1 MEETINRTIPY
12 NAAAEQSVIGS
23 ILMDRECLATVIEYV
38 RADDFYDLKNKE
50 LFEAIMDLFNLDKP
64 IDVITVAEQLRQRG
78 TFDKI
83 GGEIYLADI
92 ASAVST
98 SANVK
103 YYAKIVSEYAIR
115 RRLIRVSED
124 ISKLAYEGN
133 ENIEKI
139 LDISEQ
145 KVFDVS
151 ENKNMSGFIGI
162 RDLLSTS
169 FAHVSEIANNP
180 NNITGIPTGFTKLDD
195 MISGLNKSNLVLIA
209 ARPAMGKTSFALNI
223 AHYAAMK
230 AGAKV
235 GIFSLEMSNEE
246 IVNRIWLSE
255 AMVESN
261 KIRNGSMQPNDW
273 ERLTMALSKLSSTNI
288 YVDDTAAVTPMDMR
302 AKCRRLMAEKGLD
315 MIIVDHIQLMQL
327 SKRTDSRQH
336 EITEISR
343 SLKML
348 AKDLNIPVVALSQL
362 SRASDSR
369 TDKRPVLSDLRESGA
384 IEQDADIV
392 MMLYRD
398 DYYNK
403 DTEHPG
409 EAEVIIAKNRSGST
423 GTVRLSWQGEFTKFS
438 NIDYQHEEY

>member
-1 MEETINRTIPY
+1 
-12 NAAAEQSVIGS
+12 
-23 ILMDRECLATVIEYV
+23 MDRDCLASVIEYV
-38 RADDFYDLKNKE
+38 RAEDFYDPRNKE
-50 LFEAIMDLFNLDKP
+50 LFESIMDLFNFDKP
-64 IDVITVAEQLRQRG
+64 IDIITVAEQLRQRG
-78 TFDKI
+78 TFEKI

-92 ASAVST
+92 ANAVST

-115 RRLIRVSED
+115 RRLINVAND
-124 ISKLAYEGN
+124 ISGLAYEGS
-133 ENIEKI
+133 EDIHKI

-151 ENKNMSGFIGI
+151 ENKNMSGFVGI
-162 RDLLSTS
+162 RDLLSQS
-169 FAHVSEIANNP
+169 FAHVSEIASNP

-195 MISGLNKSNLVLIA
+195 MISGLNKSNLILIA

-235 GIFSLEMSNEE
+235 GIFSLEMSDEE
-246 IVNRIWLSE
+246 IINRIWFSE
-255 AMVESN
+255 ALVPSN
-261 KIRNGSMQPNDW
+261 KIRSGNMQPNDW
-273 ERLTMALSKLSSTNI
+273 ERLTVALSKLSSSNI
-288 YVDDTAAVTPMDMR
+288 YVDDTAAVSPMDMR

-315 MIIVDHIQLMQL
+315 LVIVDHIQLMQ
-327 SKRTDSRQH
+327 SSRRTENRQQ

-348 AKDLNIPVVALSQL
+348 AKDLDIPVIALSQL

-398 DYYNK
+398 EYYNK

-423 GTVRLSWQGEFTKFS
+423 GTVRLSWQGELTKFS
-438 NIDYQHEEY
+438 NIDYQHEEF

>member
-1 MEETINRTIPY
+1 MEEITTKITPY
-12 NAAAEQSVIGS
+12 NAEAEKSVIGS

-38 RADDFYDLKNKE
+38 RADDFYDPRNSAV
-50 LFEAIMDLFNLDKP
+50 FESIMNLFNMDRP
-64 IDVITVAEQLRQRG
+64 IDVITVAEQLRQNG
-78 TFDKI
+78 TFDRV
-83 GGEIYLADI
+83 GGEVYLADV
-92 ASAVST
+92 ASSVST

-103 YYAKIVSEYAIR
+103 FYSKIVSDYSLR
-115 RRLIRVSED
+115 RKLIAVSND
-124 ISKLAYEGN
+124 ISALAYDGTES
-133 ENIEKI
+133 IEKM

-151 ENKNMSGFIGI
+151 ENKNMSGFIHV
-162 RDLLSTS
+162 RDLASRS
-169 FAHVSEIANNP
+169 FAHISEIASNP
-180 NNITGIPTGFTKLDD
+180 NNITGIPTGFTKLDE
-195 MISGLNKSNLVLIA
+195 MISGLNKSNLILIA

-235 GIFSLEMSNEE
+235 GIFSLEMSDEE
-246 IVNRIWLSE
+246 IVNRIWFSE
-255 AMVESN
+255 AMVEN
-261 KIRNGSMQPNDW
+261 DKIRSGRMQPNDW
-273 ERLTMALSKLSSTNI
+273 ERLTMALSKISATNI
-288 YVDDTAAVTPMDMR
+288 YVDDTAAVSPMDMR
-302 AKCRRLMAEKGLD
+302 AKCRRIMAEKGLD
-315 MIIVDHIQLMQL
+315 LIIVDHIQLMQ
-327 SKRTDSRQH
+327 SSRRTENRQQ

-348 AKDLNIPVVALSQL
+348 AKDLDIPVVALSQL
-362 SRASDSR
+362 SRASDGR
-369 TDKRPVLSDLRESGA
+369 TDKRPMLSDLRESGA

-398 DYYNK
+398 EYYNK

-409 EAEVIIAKNRSGST
+409 EAEVIVSKNRSGST

>member
-1 MEETINRTIPY
+1 MDEITNRITPY

-23 ILMDRECLATVIEYV
+23 IFMDRECLANVIEHV
-38 RADDFYDLKNKE
+38 RAEDFYDPRNKE

-64 IDVITVAEQLRQRG
+64 IDIITVAEQLRQRG
-78 TFDKI
+78 TFEKI

-92 ASAVST
+92 ANSVST

-115 RRLIRVSED
+115 RRLIGVAND
-124 ISKLAYEGN
+124 ISGLAYEGN
-133 ENIEKI
+133 ESIEKI

-151 ENKNMSGFIGI
+151 ENKNMSGFVGI
-162 RDLLSTS
+162 RDLLSAS
-169 FAHVSEIANNP
+169 FAHVSEIASNP

-195 MISGLNKSNLVLIA
+195 MISGLNKSNLILIA
-209 ARPAMGKTSFALNI
+209 ARPAMGKTSFALNV

-246 IVNRIWLSE
+246 IINRIWFSE
-255 AMVESN
+255 ALVPNN
-261 KIRNGSMQPNDW
+261 KIRSGNMQPNDW
-273 ERLTMALSKLSSTNI
+273 ERLTVALSKLSSSHI
-288 YVDDTAAVTPMDMR
+288 YVDDTAAVSPMDMR

-315 MIIVDHIQLMQL
+315 LIIVDHIQLMQS
-327 SKRTDSRQH
+327 SKRTENRQQ

-369 TDKRPVLSDLRESGA
+369 TDKRPMLSDLRESGA

-423 GTVRLSWQGEFTKFS
+423 GTVRLSWQGELTKFS
-438 NIDYQHEEY
+438 NIDYQHEEF

>member
-1 MEETINRTIPY
+1 MDEVTNRITPY
-12 NAAAEQSVIGS
+12 NAVAEQSVIGS
-23 ILMDRECLATVIEYV
+23 ILMDRDCLASVIEYV
-38 RADDFYDLKNKE
+38 RAEDFYDPRNKE
-50 LFEAIMDLFNLDKP
+50 LFEAIMDLFNFDKP
-64 IDVITVAEQLRQRG
+64 IDIITVAEQLRQRG
-78 TFDKI
+78 TFEKI

-92 ASAVST
+92 ANAVST

-103 YYAKIVSEYAIR
+103 YYAKIISDYAIR
-115 RRLIRVSED
+115 RRLIAVAND
-124 ISKLAYEGN
+124 ISGLAYEGS
-133 ENIEKI
+133 EDIQKI

-151 ENKNMSGFIGI
+151 ENKNMSGFVGI
-162 RDLLSTS
+162 RDLLSQS
-169 FAHVSEIANNP
+169 FAHVSEIASNP

-195 MISGLNKSNLVLIA
+195 MISGLNKSNLILIA

-235 GIFSLEMSNEE
+235 GIFSLEMSDEE
-246 IVNRIWLSE
+246 IINRIWFSE
-255 AMVESN
+255 ALVPNN
-261 KIRNGSMQPNDW
+261 KIRSGNMQPNDW
-273 ERLTMALSKLSSTNI
+273 ERLTVALSKLSSSNI
-288 YVDDTAAVTPMDMR
+288 YVDDTAAVSPMDMR

-315 MIIVDHIQLMQL
+315 LVIVDHIQLMQ
-327 SKRTDSRQH
+327 SSRRTENRQQ

-348 AKDLNIPVVALSQL
+348 AKDLDIPVVALSQL

-369 TDKRPVLSDLRESGA
+369 TDKRPMLSDLRESGA

-423 GTVRLSWQGEFTKFS
+423 GTVRLSWQGELTKFS
-438 NIDYQHEEY
+438 NIDYQHEEF

>member
-1 MEETINRTIPY
+1 MDEVTNRIIPY

-23 ILMDRECLATVIEYV
+23 ILMDRECLATVIEYI
-38 RADDFYDLKNKE
+38 RAEDFYDPRNKE
-50 LFEAIMDLFNLDKP
+50 LFEAIMDLFNFDKP
-64 IDVITVAEQLRQRG
+64 IDIITVAEQLRQRG
-78 TFDKI
+78 TFEKI

-92 ASAVST
+92 ASGVST

-103 YYAKIVSEYAIR
+103 HYAKIVSEYSIR
-115 RRLIRVSED
+115 RRLIHVSND
-124 ISKLAYEGN
+124 ISTLAYEGN
-133 ENIEKI
+133 ENIDKI

-145 KVFDVS
+145 KVFDIS
-151 ENKNMSGFIGI
+151 ENKNMSGFIPI
-162 RDLLSTS
+162 RDLLSSS
-169 FAHVSEIANNP
+169 FSHVSEMAANP
-180 NNITGIPTGFTKLDD
+180 NKLTGIPTGFTKLDELTY
-195 MISGLNKSNLVLIA
+195 GFNKSNLIIIA

-223 AHYAAMK
+223 AHYAALK

-235 GIFSLEMSNEE
+235 GIFSLEMSDEE
-246 IVNRIWLSE
+246 IVNRIWFSE
-255 AMVESN
+255 AMVEN
-261 KIRNGSMQPNDW
+261 DKIRKGNMQPKDW
-273 ERLTMALSKLSSTNI
+273 ERLTMALSKLSAANI
-288 YVDDTAAVTPMDMR
+288 YVDDTAAVSPMDIR
-302 AKCRRLMAEKGLD
+302 AKCRRLKAEKGLD
-315 MIIVDHIQLMQL
+315 MIIVDHIQLMQS
-327 SKRTDSRQH
+327 SKRTENRQQ

-348 AKDLNIPVVALSQL
+348 AKDLEIPVVALSQL

-369 TDKRPVLSDLRESGA
+369 TDKRPGLSDLRESGA
-384 IEQDADIV
+384 IEQDADVV

-398 DYYNK
+398 EYYNK

>member
-1 MEETINRTIPY
+1 MDEITNRIIPY
-12 NAAAEQSVIGS
+12 NAEAEKSVIGS
-23 ILMDRECLATVIEYV
+23 ILMDRECLATVIEHV
-38 RADDFYDLKNKE
+38 RAGDFYDPRNAE
-50 LFEAIMDLFNLDKP
+50 IFDAIMDLFNMDSP
-64 IDVITVAEQLRQRG
+64 MDIITVAEQLRHKG
-78 TFDKI
+78 TFDNV
-83 GGEIYLADI
+83 GGEVYLAEV
-92 ASAVST
+92 ASSVST
-98 SANVK
+98 SANVR
-103 YYAKIVSEYAIR
+103 YYAKIVSEYSLR
-115 RRLIRVSED
+115 RKLITVSNE
-124 ISKLAYEGN
+124 ISGMAYDGN
-133 ENIEKI
+133 EQIEKL

-145 KVFDVS
+145 KIFDVS
-151 ENKNMSGFIGI
+151 ENKNMSGFMGI
-162 RDLLSTS
+162 RDLLSQS
-169 FAHVSEIANNP
+169 FAHVSEIAANP
-180 NNITGIPTGFTKLDD
+180 NNITGIPTGFTKLDE

-246 IVNRIWLSE
+246 IVNRIWFSE
-255 AMVESN
+255 ALVPNN
-261 KIRNGSMQPNDW
+261 KIRGGNMQANDW
-273 ERLTMALSKLSSTNI
+273 ERLTVALSKLSSSHI
-288 YVDDTAAVTPMDMR
+288 YVDDTAAVSPMDMR

-315 MIIVDHIQLMQL
+315 LVIVDHIQLMQ
-327 SKRTDSRQH
+327 SSRRTENRQQ

-348 AKDLNIPVVALSQL
+348 AKDLNIPVIALSQL

-369 TDKRPVLSDLRESGA
+369 TDKRPMLSDLRESGA

-423 GTVRLSWQGEFTKFS
+423 GTVRLSWQGELTKFS

>member
-1 MEETINRTIPY
+1 MDQLTNRITPY
-12 NAAAEQSVIGS
+12 NAEAEKSVIGS
-23 ILMDRECLATVIEYV
+23 ILMDRECLATVIEHV
-38 RADDFYDLKNKE
+38 RADDFYDPRNKAV
-50 LFEAIMDLFNLDKP
+50 FEAIMNLFNMDRP
-64 IDVITVAEQLRQRG
+64 IDIITVAEQLRHSG
-78 TFDKI
+78 TFDQV
-83 GGEIYLADI
+83 GGEIYLAEV
-92 ASAVST
+92 ASSVST

-103 YYAKIVSEYAIR
+103 YYSKIVSDYSLR
-115 RRLIRVSED
+115 RKLITVSNE
-124 ISKLAYEGN
+124 ISTLAYDGN
-133 ENIEKI
+133 ENIEKM

-151 ENKNMSGFIGI
+151 ENKNMSGFISA
-162 RDLLSTS
+162 RDLLSQS
-169 FAHVSEIANNP
+169 FAHISEIASNP
-180 NNITGIPTGFTKLDD
+180 NNITGIPTGFKKLDE
-195 MISGLNKSNLVLIA
+195 MISGLNKSNLILIA

-230 AGAKV
+230 ANAKV
-235 GIFSLEMSNEE
+235 GIFSLEMSDEE
-246 IVNRIWLSE
+246 IINRIWFSE
-255 AMVESN
+255 AMVENS
-261 KIRNGSMQPNDW
+261 KIRSGSMQPNDW
-273 ERLTMALSKLSSTNI
+273 ERLTLALSKLSAANI
-288 YVDDTAAVTPMDMR
+288 YVDDTAAVSPMDMR
-302 AKCRRLMAEKGLD
+302 AKCRRMMAERGLD
-315 MIIVDHIQLMQL
+315 LIIVDHIQLMQ
-327 SKRTDSRQH
+327 SSRRTENRQQ

-348 AKDLNIPVVALSQL
+348 AKDLDIPVIALSQL

-369 TDKRPVLSDLRESGA
+369 TDKRPMLSDLRESGA

-409 EAEVIIAKNRSGST
+409 EAEIIVAKNRSGST

>member
-1 MEETINRTIPY
+1 MEEITNRITPY
-12 NAAAEQSVIGS
+12 NAEAEKSVIGS

-38 RADDFYDLKNKE
+38 RADDFYDPRNKAV
-50 LFEAIMDLFNLDKP
+50 FEGIMNLFNLDRP
-64 IDVITVAEQLRQRG
+64 IDVITVAEQLRQNG
-78 TFDKI
+78 TFEQV
-83 GGEIYLADI
+83 GGEIYLAEV

-103 YYAKIVSEYAIR
+103 YYSKIVSDYSIR
-115 RRLIRVSED
+115 RRLISVSND
-124 ISKLAYEGN
+124 ISSLAYEGN
-133 ENIEKI
+133 ENIEKM

-151 ENKNMSGFIGI
+151 ENKNMSGFVPA
-162 RDLLSTS
+162 RDLLSQS
-169 FAHVSEIANNP
+169 FAHISEIASNP

-195 MISGLNKSNLVLIA
+195 MISGLNKSNLILIA

-230 AGAKV
+230 ANAKV
-235 GIFSLEMSNEE
+235 GIFSLEMSDEE
-246 IVNRIWLSE
+246 IINRIWFSE

-261 KIRNGSMQPNDW
+261 KIRSGGMKPNDW
-273 ERLTMALSKLSSTNI
+273 ERLTLALSKLSSADI
-288 YVDDTAAVTPMDMR
+288 YVDDTAAVSPMDMR
-302 AKCRRLMAEKGLD
+302 AKCRRMMAEKGLD
-315 MIIVDHIQLMQL
+315 LIIVDHIQLMQ
-327 SKRTDSRQH
+327 SSRRTENRQQ

-348 AKDLNIPVVALSQL
+348 AKDLDIPVVALSQL
-362 SRASDSR
+362 SRASDGR
-369 TDKRPVLSDLRESGA
+369 TDKRPMLSDLRESGA

>member
-1 MEETINRTIPY
+1 MDEVTNKITPY

-23 ILMDRECLATVIEYV
+23 ILMDRDCLASVIEYV
-38 RADDFYDLKNKE
+38 RAEDFYDPRNKE
-50 LFEAIMDLFNLDKP
+50 LFESIMDLFNFDKP
-64 IDVITVAEQLRQRG
+64 IDIITVAEQLRQRG
-78 TFDKI
+78 TFEKI

-92 ASAVST
+92 ANAVST

-103 YYAKIVSEYAIR
+103 YYAKIVSDYAVR
-115 RRLIRVSED
+115 RRLIAVANDISGLAYDGSED
-124 ISKLAYEGN
+124 IQ
-133 ENIEKI
+133 KI

-151 ENKNMSGFIGI
+151 ENKNMSGFVGI
-162 RDLLSTS
+162 RDLLSQS
-169 FAHVSEIANNP
+169 FAHVSEIASNP

-195 MISGLNKSNLVLIA
+195 MISGRNKSNLILIA

-235 GIFSLEMSNEE
+235 GIFSLEMSDEE
-246 IVNRIWLSE
+246 IINRIWFSE
-255 AMVESN
+255 ALVPNN
-261 KIRNGSMQPNDW
+261 KIRSGNMQPNDW
-273 ERLTMALSKLSSTNI
+273 ERLTVALSKLSSSNI
-288 YVDDTAAVTPMDMR
+288 YVDDTAAVSPMDMR

-315 MIIVDHIQLMQL
+315 LIIVDHIQLMQ
-327 SKRTDSRQH
+327 SSRRTENRQQ
-336 EITEISR
+336 EITEITR

-348 AKDLNIPVVALSQL
+348 AKDLDIPVVALSQL

-369 TDKRPVLSDLRESGA
+369 TDKRPMLSDLRESGA

-409 EAEVIIAKNRSGST
+409 EAEIIVAKNRNGST
-423 GTVRLSWQGEFTKFS
+423 GTVRLSWQGELTKFS
-438 NIDYQHEEY
+438 NIDYQHEEF

>member
-1 MEETINRTIPY
+1 MEEITSRITPY
-12 NAAAEQSVIGS
+12 NAEAEKSVIGS

-38 RADDFYDLKNKE
+38 HSDDFYDPRNRAV
-50 LFEAIMDLFNLDKP
+50 FEAIMVLFNLDRP
-64 IDVITVAEQLRQRG
+64 IDVITVAEQLRQNG
-78 TFDKI
+78 TFDQV
-83 GGEIYLADI
+83 GGEIYLAEV

-103 YYAKIVSEYAIR
+103 YYSKITSDYSLRRKLIAVSN
-115 RRLIRVSED
+115 D
-124 ISKLAYEGN
+124 ISGLAYEGS
-133 ENIEKI
+133 ESIEKM
-139 LDISEQ
+139 LDIAEQ

-151 ENKNMSGFIGI
+151 ENKNMSGFVAA
-162 RDLLSTS
+162 RDLLSQS
-169 FAHVSEIANNP
+169 FAHISEMASNP
-180 NNITGIPTGFTKLDD
+180 NNITGIPTGFTKLDE
-195 MISGLNKSNLVLIA
+195 MISGLNKSNLILIA

-230 AGAKV
+230 ANARV
-235 GIFSLEMSNEE
+235 GIFSLEMSDEE
-246 IVNRIWLSE
+246 IINRIWFSE
-255 AMVESN
+255 AMVENN
-261 KIRNGSMQPNDW
+261 KIRSGDMKPNDW
-273 ERLTMALSKLSSTNI
+273 ERLTLALSKLSSANI
-288 YVDDTAAVTPMDMR
+288 YIDDTAAVSPMDMR
-302 AKCRRLMAEKGLD
+302 AKCRRMMAEKGLD
-315 MIIVDHIQLMQL
+315 LIIVDHIQLMQ
-327 SKRTDSRQH
+327 SSRRTENRQQ

-362 SRASDSR
+362 SRASDGR
-369 TDKRPVLSDLRESGA
+369 TDKRPMLSDLRESGA

-403 DTEHPG
+403 DTERPG

>member
-1 MEETINRTIPY
+1 MDEVTNRIIPY

-23 ILMDRECLATVIEYV
+23 ILMDRECLATVIEYI
-38 RADDFYDLKNKE
+38 RAEDFYDPRNKE
-50 LFEAIMDLFNLDKP
+50 LYEAIMDLFNYDKP
-64 IDVITVAEQLRQRG
+64 IDIITVAEQLRQRG
-78 TFDKI
+78 TFEKI

-92 ASAVST
+92 ASGVST

-103 YYAKIVSEYAIR
+103 HYAKIVSEYAIR
-115 RRLIRVSED
+115 RRLISVSND
-124 ISKLAYEGN
+124 ISTLAYEGN
-133 ENIEKI
+133 ENIDKI

-145 KVFDVS
+145 KVFDIS
-151 ENKNMSGFIGI
+151 ENKNMSGFMPM
-162 RDLLSTS
+162 RDLLSSS
-169 FAHVSEIANNP
+169 FSHVSEIAANP
-180 NNITGIPTGFTKLDD
+180 NKLTGIPTGFTKLDELTY
-195 MISGLNKSNLVLIA
+195 GFNKSNLIIIA

-223 AHYAAMK
+223 AHYAALK

-235 GIFSLEMSNEE
+235 GIFSLEMSDEE
-246 IVNRIWLSE
+246 IVNRIWFSE
-255 AMVESN
+255 AMVEN
-261 KIRNGSMQPNDW
+261 DKIRKGNMQPKDW
-273 ERLTMALSKLSSTNI
+273 ERLTMALSKLSAANI
-288 YVDDTAAVTPMDMR
+288 YVDDTAAVSPMDMR

-315 MIIVDHIQLMQL
+315 MIIVDHIQLMQS
-327 SKRTDSRQH
+327 SKRTENRQQ

-348 AKDLNIPVVALSQL
+348 AKDLDIPVVALSQL

-369 TDKRPVLSDLRESGA
+369 TDKRPGLSDLRESGA

-398 DYYNK
+398 EYYNK

-409 EAEVIIAKNRSGST
+409 EAEIIIAKNRSGGT